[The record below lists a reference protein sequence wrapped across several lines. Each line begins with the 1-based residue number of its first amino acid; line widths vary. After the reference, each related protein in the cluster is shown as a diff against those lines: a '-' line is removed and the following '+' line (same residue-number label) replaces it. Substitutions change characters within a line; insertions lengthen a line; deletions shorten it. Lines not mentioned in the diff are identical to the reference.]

1 MAESPNHLM
10 ALVQALEQRA
20 SPDELIG
27 YCLPLVTAQEL
38 ANSVGK
44 TGQTALHVAL
54 EYGHQPSVITA
65 ILAAGPDAAKVQ
77 ESSNGMTP
85 LHLSLYKD
93 HPSETISSICP
104 RRPRA
109 VKRH

>member
-10 ALVQALEQRA
+10 ALIQALEQRA

-27 YCLPLVTAQEL
+27 YCLPLVSAQAL
-38 ANSVGK
+38 ANSVSK
-44 TGQTALHVAL
+44 AGQTALHVAL
-54 EYGHQPSVITA
+54 QYGHQPSVIAA
-65 ILAAGPDAAKVQ
+65 ILAAAPDAAKVQ
-77 ESSNGMTP
+77 DSNGMTP